1 MGAIILR
8 GMRTAFIVS
17 SAINSSAGMFTPE
30 ERLRDTLGTIESI
43 RQRVPDAAIHLLD
56 MCGDGLLPAQAQL
69 LSSRVTRLFDYS
81 GLHDVQAIW
90 KVPNLDVVKNL
101 TEMTCFHHF
110 LHDQDALLGGVDR
123 VFKLSGRY
131 RLDERFRI
139 GDYDHARHRGQ
150 MVFSGRCAS
159 QFTPEVTGNDPA
171 DNFQLMSRLWSF
183 DVCLLPTVRHAY
195 GQMIERMVERLNA
208 GGYIDIEH
216 LLHRYMPRSRIA
228 IRTPIGLSGRLAP
241 NAREIS
247 D

>member
-1 MGAIILR
+1 MGTIILR

-30 ERLRDTLGTIESI
+30 ERLRDTLGTIDSI
-43 RQRVPDAAIHLLD
+43 RLHAPDAAIHLLD
-56 MCGDGLLPAQAQL
+56 MCGVGLRPAQTQL
-69 LSSRVTRLFDYS
+69 LSARVTRLFDYS

-110 LHDQDALLGGVDR
+110 LHSQEALLGGVDR
-123 VFKLSGRY
+123 IFKMSGRY

-139 GDYDHARHRGQ
+139 GDYDDPRCRGQ
-150 MVFSGRCAS
+150 MVFSGRFTS
-159 QFTPEVTGNDPA
+159 QFTPEVTGNDPT
-171 DNFQLMSRLWSF
+171 DNFQLMSRLYSF
-183 DVCLLPTVRHAY
+183 DACLLPTVRSAY
-195 GQMIERMVERLNA
+195 GRMIERMVERLNA

-216 LLHRYMPRSRIA
+216 LLHRYMPRSRIV